1 MLIGCHLS
9 AADGFRGLVRD
20 ALFVGANVF
29 QFFTRNPRGGA
40 AKPIDPA
47 DVADYLATAREHAFG
62 PILAHAP
69 YTLNPCSAKP
79 ETREFARDVFADD
92 LSRMEF
98 VPGNLYN
105 FHPGSHVGQGVE
117 AGIGQIVE
125 TLDAVLRPEQ
135 TTTVLLETMSGKGSE
150 VGGRFEE
157 LRAILDRVGL
167 SDKMGVCLDTCHVSD
182 AGYDL
187 IGDLGRPRPPARD
200 PPQRQQEPARRPQ
213 GPPRVHRRGE
223 HRARRARARRPP
235 SPPARP
241 AVLSGDA
248 AGRTLRLARRD
259 RPPAQGRRDRLAG
272 LREAPVICR
281 A

>member
-9 AADGFRGLVRD
+9 AADGFRGLARD

-105 FHPGSHVGQGVE
+105 FHPGSHIGQGVE

-167 SDKMGVCLDTCHVSD
+167 SDRMGVCLDTCHVSD

-187 IGDLGRPRPPARD
+187 IGDLDGVLREFDRVVGLDRLRAIHLNDSKNPRGARKD
-200 PPQRQQEPARRPQ
+200 RHARIGEGCIGLDALVRVVRHPLLRDLPFYLETPQDE
-213 GPPRVHRRGE
+213 
-223 HRARRARARRPP
+223 
-235 SPPARP
+235 
-241 AVLSGDA
+241 LSGWRDEIALLRKA
-248 AGRTLRLARRD
+248 AAAR
-259 RPPAQGRRDRLAG
+259 
-272 LREAPVICR
+272 
-281 A
+281 

>member
-9 AADGFRGLVRD
+9 AADGFRGLARD
-20 ALFVGANVF
+20 AIAVGANVF

-40 AKPIDPA
+40 AKPIDPE
-47 DVADYLATAREHAFG
+47 DVADFLATARKERFG

-69 YTLNPCSAKP
+69 YTLNACSAK
-79 ETREFARDVFADD
+79 EDTRRFAREVFADD
-92 LSRMEF
+92 LARMEH

-117 AGIGQIVE
+117 VGIGQIVA

-167 SDKMGVCLDTCHVSD
+167 SDRMGVCLDTCHVSD

-187 IGDLGRPRPPARD
+187 IGDLDGVLREFDRVVGLDRLRAIHLNDSKNPRGARKD
-200 PPQRQQEPARRPQ
+200 RHARIGEGCIGLDALVRVVRHPLLRDLPFYLETPQDE
-213 GPPRVHRRGE
+213 
-223 HRARRARARRPP
+223 
-235 SPPARP
+235 
-241 AVLSGDA
+241 LSGWRDEIALLRKA
-248 AGRTLRLARRD
+248 AAAR
-259 RPPAQGRRDRLAG
+259 
-272 LREAPVICR
+272 
-281 A
+281 

>member
-9 AADGFRGLVRD
+9 AADGFRGLARD

-29 QFFTRNPRGGA
+29 QFFSRNPRGGT

-167 SDKMGVCLDTCHVSD
+167 SDRMGVCLDTCHVSD

-187 IGDLGRPRPPARD
+187 IGDLDGVLREFDRVVGLDRLRAIHLNDSKNPRGARKD
-200 PPQRQQEPARRPQ
+200 RHARIGEGCIGLDALVRVIRHPLLRDLPFYLETPQDE
-213 GPPRVHRRGE
+213 
-223 HRARRARARRPP
+223 
-235 SPPARP
+235 
-241 AVLSGDA
+241 LSGWRDEIALLRKA
-248 AGRTLRLARRD
+248 AAAR
-259 RPPAQGRRDRLAG
+259 
-272 LREAPVICR
+272 
-281 A
+281 